1 MPHTPFPPTRR
12 ALLGQTAGLAAL
24 VASALAPV
32 QARAASP
39 RDVDSVRRFF
49 ALMQRKE
56 IEAWG
61 ELWAENG
68 RIIVPYPP
76 AGFGTSIDGKAEIL
90 RAFRT
95 LFANFESFAAE
106 LTGLYPAADSD
117 AVCVEY
123 RVSARLLNGTEY
135 SNSNI
140 AVFRFEAGLIST
152 YHDYFD
158 PRRFQVVVD
167 ALPKP

>member
-1 MPHTPFPPTRR
+1 MPCNRPLPTRR
-12 ALLGQTAGLAAL
+12 RLLGQTAGLAVIA
-24 VASALAPV
+24 ASVLAPI
-32 QARAASP
+32 QAQAASP
-39 RDVDSVRRFF
+39 KDVESVRSFF

-56 IEAWG
+56 IDAWG

-76 AGFGTSIDGKAEIL
+76 ADFGTSIDGKAEIL
-90 RAFRT
+90 QAFHS
-95 LFANFESFAAE
+95 LFRNFESFEAE

-123 RVSARLLNGTEY
+123 RVRARLLNGTEY

-140 AVFRFEAGLIST
+140 AVFRFEAGLISA